1 MKVEFLFVGKT
12 SEKYLQSGIDLY
24 IKRIN
29 HYLPAAVIEI
39 PSIIKSGSRE
49 RALDKESE
57 MIGKKISA
65 KDFVVVL
72 DENGKEFSSV
82 QLSAFMNKSMVNS
95 TSKIIFIV
103 GGAYGIPESISRRA
117 NLVLSFSK
125 FTMTHQ
131 MIRIFLLEQIYR
143 AMTILNNEPYHHA

>member
-1 MKVEFLFVGKT
+1 MKIEFLFVGKT
-12 SEKYLQSGIDLY
+12 TEKYLQSGVDLY
-24 IKRIN
+24 LKRIN
-29 HYLPAAVIEI
+29 HYLPAVISEI
-39 PSIIKSGSRE
+39 PSALKAGT
-49 RALDKESE
+49 RANALQKESD
-57 MIGKKISA
+57 IINKKITA

-82 QLSAFMNKSMVNS
+82 ELSAFMNKAMVNS
-95 TSKIIFIV
+95 TSKIVFII
-103 GGAYGIPESISRRA
+103 GDAYGIPEPVSRRA